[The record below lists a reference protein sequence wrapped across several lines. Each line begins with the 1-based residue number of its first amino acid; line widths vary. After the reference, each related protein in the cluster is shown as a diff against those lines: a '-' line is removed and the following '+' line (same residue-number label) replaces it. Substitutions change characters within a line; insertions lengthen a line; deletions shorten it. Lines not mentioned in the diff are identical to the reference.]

1 VEEINEAKMRAYR
14 VPANRYLI
22 AGASVAL
29 LAACGHGGTTTS
41 QVAVRV
47 NQDEISVHQVNQ
59 QLAKVNATGMTDEQK
74 VTAQKTVLEGLVE
87 QDLLLEQAKSKQLD
101 RDPQVVTAM
110 ENARRQILVE
120 AYVQRQI
127 LPSAKPTEDEIKK
140 YYKDNPALFAE
151 RRVYALQEAMASG
164 LTDEQLA
171 QLRQKLSDS
180 RGDAKNFEEA
190 VRWMK
195 GQDIKLSTNMGV
207 RPAEQLPMR
216 VLDGLAKLKD
226 GGMGLFDGQNN
237 VNIVKI
243 VSSQSAPVDEK
254 SARASIE
261 QFLTNRKR
269 EELVRAEVK
278 RLRDS
283 AKIEYVGEFQKIA
296 MQTDAS
302 GSPAKPTP
310 ADPSPAA
317 KPADSMSKGVKG
329 L

>member
-1 VEEINEAKMRAYR
+1 MRAYR
-14 VPANRYLI
+14 VRANRYLI
-22 AGASVAL
+22 TGASVAL

-74 VTAQKTVLEGLVE
+74 ATAQKTVLEGLVE

-127 LPSAKPTEDEIKK
+127 LPGAKPTEDEIKK

-180 RGDAKNFEEA
+180 KGDPKNFEEA

-195 GQDIKLSTNMGV
+195 GQDIKLSTNLGV

-216 VLDGLAKLKD
+216 VLEGLAKLKD
-226 GGMGLFDGQNN
+226 GGTGLFDGQNN

-269 EELVRAEVK
+269 DELVRAEVK
-278 RLRDS
+278 RLRDA

-302 GSPAKPTP
+302 GSPAKPTTP
-310 ADPSPAA
+310 ADPSAAA
-317 KPADSMSKGVKG
+317 KPADSTSKGVKG